1 MQILTSCFGSRGS
14 KVRILSLRPDIIRHY
29 RIFDGDALFLCDAG
43 ATQRPFDYSES
54 TSLSTPYA
62 HFFLPCILAGAPA
75 YPSIQRQAVRSAAAH
90 RMGTQTFAHCEPSEN
105 LYSLRWSSVAGASFF
120 AGAASVQGGRLPPL
134 PAPLFQERQGK
145 RSWPTTR
152 PVVFHGS
159 FCALW
164 SRGRNGR
171 PRCQGFFGFSAV
183 GIWEENGAITVLVA
197 VVTVAV
203 QVLEARHG

>member
-1 MQILTSCFGSRGS
+1 MLYKHESFFCFFINS
-14 KVRILSLRPDIIRHY
+14 VPPLSLVW
-29 RIFDGDALFLCDAG
+29 GAG
-43 ATQRPFDYSES
+43 LHTTCASA
-54 TSLSTPYA
+54 PYA
-62 HFFLPCILAGAPA
+62 YFSLPCIWAGAPA
-75 YPSIQRQAVRSAAAH
+75 YPFFQRLTSRSQPFFH
-90 RMGTQTFAHCEPSEN
+90 PSTLIVDREGTPDSNSRCRYTH
-105 LYSLRWSSVAGASFF
+105 VAGASFSV
-120 AGAASVQGGRLPPL
+120 GAADVQGGGLPPL

-145 RSWPTTR
+145 RSWSTAHLML
-152 PVVFHGS
+152 FHGS